1 MNSVT
6 RNLTWLLALCVGWVA
21 DSQAADTN
29 LLPVRVS
36 GRYGYINHAGQMV
49 IQPQFKNAEE
59 FSEGLAHFQADSG
72 RWGYI
77 STSGKVVIRPQFSMA
92 GSFFDGLAA
101 VRLDE
106 GYYYIR
112 KDGTRAFKGNF
123 DSAHG
128 FYGGVACVGFETLKS
143 KLFSGL
149 ADVGIEVNERYINTK
164 GEFVSKPPPRTPSA
178 TDLFPFRAGDMFGY
192 TNGVGA
198 IRIKPQ
204 FEMAY
209 RFSEG
214 LAPVQLG
221 GMWGAINQEGKLVI
235 SNQWHWVY
243 GFKNGV
249 SKVALSR
256 RGGYIRAD
264 GSILW
269 QPSD

>member
-1 MNSVT
+1 MNSVA
-6 RNLTWLLALCVGWVA
+6 RNLTWLVALCVGMSVE
-21 DSQAADTN
+21 SAADTN

-36 GRYGYINHAGQMV
+36 GRYGYINHGGQMV
-49 IQPQFKNAEE
+49 IQPQFKNAGE
-59 FSEGLAHFQADSG
+59 FSEGLADFQADSG

-92 GSFFDGLAA
+92 GSFHEGLAA

-112 KDGTRAFKGNF
+112 KDGGRAFKGNF

-128 FYGGVACVGFETLKS
+128 FDGGVARVGFETLKS
-143 KLFSGL
+143 KLISGF
-149 ADVGIEVNERYINTK
+149 ADVGIEVNERYINIE
-164 GEFVSKPPPRTPSA
+164 GEFVQKPPVPALLA
-178 TDLFPFRAGDMFGY
+178 TDLFPFRAGDLFGY
-192 TNGVGA
+192 TNSSGA

-204 FEMAY
+204 FEAAH

-214 LAPVQLG
+214 LAPVKLDG
-221 GMWGAINQEGKLVI
+221 WWGAINRDGELVI

-249 SKVALSR
+249 SAVALSK